1 MSGKPLVHPLLELAQ
16 EILHWS
22 VMMVMVMV
30 MVAA

>member
-16 EILHWS
+16 EILHCRS

-30 MVAA
+30 AA